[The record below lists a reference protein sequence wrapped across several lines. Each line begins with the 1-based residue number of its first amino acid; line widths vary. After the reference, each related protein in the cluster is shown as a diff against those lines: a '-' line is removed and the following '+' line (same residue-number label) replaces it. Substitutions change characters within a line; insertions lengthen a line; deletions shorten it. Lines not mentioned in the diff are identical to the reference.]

1 MVKGLDRLRSYFE
14 QYSQNY
20 IIIGGTACE
29 IRLESRGI
37 DFRATKD
44 VDMLIIIEAIDN
56 EFLQAFWQLIRD
68 GEYINRNIE
77 ETEKNFF
84 RFSQPQADDF
94 PAIIELFSRKPD
106 GITLPED
113 FHLTPIPTDE
123 QLSSLSAM
131 LLHDEYYEF
140 TLKNCEIH
148 EGLMVANERALIV
161 LKVKA
166 YLNNLQRKAEG
177 HQIQSNDIEKHKKDV
192 LKLAATLASTDQ
204 VDCPNIIKEDISNYI
219 HLLEAEDFNVTGLA
233 KEAGLGDIT
242 LKDITTQIALVFSL

>member
-14 QYSQNY
+14 QYPQNY

-56 EFLQAFWQLIRD
+56 QFVEAFWQLIRD
-68 GEYINRNIE
+68 GEYINRNME
-77 ETEKNFF
+77 ATEKNFF
-84 RFSQPQADDF
+84 RFSQPQAEDF

-106 GITLPED
+106 GITLPKD

-131 LLHDEYYEF
+131 LLHNEYYEF
-140 TLKNCEIH
+140 TLKNCEVN

-192 LKLAATLASTDQ
+192 LKLAATLANTDR
-204 VDCPNIIKEDISNYI
+204 VDCPDIIKEDISNYI
-219 HLLEAEDFNVTGLA
+219 QLLEAEDFNVTGLA
-233 KEAGLGDIT
+233 KEAGLGTIT
-242 LKDITTQIALVFSL
+242 LKDITSQLIAVFGL

>member
-1 MVKGLDRLRSYFE
+1 MVKGLDRLRSCFE
-14 QYSQNY
+14 QFSQNY

-37 DFRATKD
+37 DFRTTKD

-113 FHLTPIPTDE
+113 FHLTPIPTNE

-131 LLHDEYYEF
+131 LLHDDYYEF
-140 TLKNCEIH
+140 TLKNCEVH
-148 EGLMVANERALIV
+148 EGLMVANERSLIV

-204 VDCPNIIKEDISNYI
+204 VNCPDIIKEDISNYI
-219 HLLEAEDFNVTGLA
+219 QLLEGKLPIQCILT
-233 KEAGLGDIT
+233 
-242 LKDITTQIALVFSL
+242 

>member
-1 MVKGLDRLRSYFE
+1 MVKGLERLRSYFE
-14 QYSQNY
+14 HYTQHY

-29 IRLESRGI
+29 VRLESRGI

-56 EFLQAFWQLIRD
+56 KFLQAFWQLIRD

-77 ETEKNFF
+77 ATEKNFF
-84 RFSQPQADDF
+84 RFSQPQAEDF

-106 GITLPED
+106 AIILPKD

-140 TLKNCEIH
+140 TLNNCDVQD
-148 EGLMVANERALIV
+148 GLMVANERALIV
-161 LKVKA
+161 LKIKA

-177 HQIQSNDIEKHKKDV
+177 HEIQSNDIEKHKKDV

-204 VDCPNIIKEDISNYI
+204 VDCPDIIKADIANYI
-219 HLLEAEDFNVTGLA
+219 SILEEEKFDITGLA
-233 KEAGLGDIT
+233 REAKLGTITLTDIT
-242 LKDITTQIALVFSL
+242 AQLAIVFAL

>member
-140 TLKNCEIH
+140 TLKNCEVH

-192 LKLAATLASTDQ
+192 LKLAATLANTDQ
-204 VDCPNIIKEDISNYI
+204 VECPDIIKEDISNYI
-219 HLLEAEDFNVTGLA
+219 QLLEAEDFNVTGLA
-233 KEAGLGDIT
+233 KGAGLGDIT
-242 LKDITTQIALVFSL
+242 LKDITTQIALVFGL

>member
-1 MVKGLDRLRSYFE
+1 MVKGLERLRTYFAD
-14 QYSQNY
+14 YTQNY

-29 IRLESRGI
+29 VRLESRGI

-56 EFLQAFWQLIRD
+56 KFLEAFWQLIRD

-140 TLKNCEIH
+140 TLRNCDIQD
-148 EGLMVANERALIV
+148 GLMVANELALIV
-161 LKVKA
+161 LKIKA
-166 YLNNLQRKAEG
+166 YLNNLQRKLDGQE
-177 HQIQSNDIEKHKKDV
+177 IRSNDIDKHKKDV
-192 LKLAATLASTDQ
+192 LKLAATLASTDH
-204 VDCPNIIKEDISNYI
+204 VECADLIKEDIANYI
-219 HLLEAEDFNVTGLA
+219 SILEEEDFNVTGLA
-233 KEAGLGDIT
+233 KEAKLGEITLRDIT
-242 LKDITTQIALVFSL
+242 QQLAGVFAI